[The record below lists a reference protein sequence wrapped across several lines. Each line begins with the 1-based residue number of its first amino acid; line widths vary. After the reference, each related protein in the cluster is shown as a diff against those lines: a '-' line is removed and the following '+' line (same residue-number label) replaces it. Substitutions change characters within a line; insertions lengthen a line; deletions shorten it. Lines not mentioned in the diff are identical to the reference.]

1 MKFLETIVKLKTCQY
16 IASMMMMKISTSMM
30 RMMMMMK
37 ISTSM
42 MTMMMNDAGA
52 EVCIT

>member
-30 RMMMMMK
+30 
-37 ISTSM
+37 
-42 MTMMMNDAGA
+42 TMMMSDAGA